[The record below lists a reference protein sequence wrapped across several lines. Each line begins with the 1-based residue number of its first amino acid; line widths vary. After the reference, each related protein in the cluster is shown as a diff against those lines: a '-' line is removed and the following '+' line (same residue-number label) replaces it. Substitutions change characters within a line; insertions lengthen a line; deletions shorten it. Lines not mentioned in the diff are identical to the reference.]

1 MRRYKPSMREKLQR
15 VLFNQIRRYNRYL
28 VAYFMVPKVEN
39 IEIKEEFKKEYE
51 PNQYRYE
58 NHSFTKF
65 ITQPRQRFYKWTVI
79 DPEIM
84 IKQCVK
90 DEPEDLAP
98 PSNVTGPMID
108 GPVIDKSVTPVTE
121 SPIAETQSP
130 PVSTPEPEVEMN
142 TPEEAV
148 SIPNTP
154 CAASTPAVQ
163 VIHKC
168 DPRPFDSGLGQSDMD
183 SEMSNLDNDPVKQK
197 LFDLSQNDSS
207 YNLRPRNKE

>member
-1 MRRYKPSMREKLQR
+1 
-15 VLFNQIRRYNRYL
+15 
-28 VAYFMVPKVEN
+28 
-39 IEIKEEFKKEYE
+39 
-51 PNQYRYE
+51 
-58 NHSFTKF
+58 
-65 ITQPRQRFYKWTVI
+65 
-79 DPEIM
+79 
-84 IKQCVK
+84 
-90 DEPEDLAP
+90 
-98 PSNVTGPMID
+98 MID

>member
-1 MRRYKPSMREKLQR
+1 
-15 VLFNQIRRYNRYL
+15 
-28 VAYFMVPKVEN
+28 
-39 IEIKEEFKKEYE
+39 
-51 PNQYRYE
+51 
-58 NHSFTKF
+58 
-65 ITQPRQRFYKWTVI
+65 
-79 DPEIM
+79 
-84 IKQCVK
+84 
-90 DEPEDLAP
+90 
-98 PSNVTGPMID
+98 MID

-142 TPEEAV
+142 TSEEAV

-207 YNLRPRNKE
+207 YNLRPRNKEWFIARLISHLRPNWQWLLIIC